1 MRDAERRR
9 EIKDYYLGISADEI
23 TSYLTPASF
32 DLWESL
38 ARYRREFRLGVRWL
52 ETGGGMGDLAAAA
65 LDRGYDVLMTDV
77 QDELLATAATRH
89 PRLRGRLQRADI
101 FDSRDVQ
108 ALASHRPFSIVAAL
122 GAVLNHARDRK
133 ELARGFGHLVAL
145 AEPGSLLIVD
155 LMLSEM
161 FPGHPASIWADILH
175 VLPGFAD
182 LARLIGASRLHVL
195 ETHSLYH
202 RYPPTAVFNADFDER
217 MLRLVLRKPLPPRAR
232 EPGRRSEDRG
242 VHDLALGDERQA
254 PRATQ
259 PELDEP
265 PDADSAPDC
274 AVSTRRGLQEL
285 FDVGAQTAFVDL
297 VVDLAAVALDGAG
310 TKKLRP
316 LAREQRA
323 ILVEVDPDEAI
334 RDEDRGALSARHDLA
349 PDRGLHVLLMSL
361 HLRLVVDRHV
371 TPRRRRRGRALG
383 VAVHLGPHLLLLAPL
398 EHLRAKLGRGQD
410 LPRGEGFAVA
420 DPAPLLDAV
429 DRQGERP
436 AARRNE
442 HVLEHDAVLLAALQ
456 YLAGEQQHV
465 HRAAILDHQRGHGRL
480 VALGDLELA
489 AGARLVERAD
499 GERRRAPRAGEP
511 EDREPAVRAVLA
523 GADALE
529 KTPEV
534 APDGAAR

>member
-182 LARLIGASRLHVL
+182 LSRLIGASRLHVL

-202 RYPPTAVFNADFDER
+202 RYPPTTAFNADFDER
-217 MLRLVLRKPLPPRAR
+217 MLRLVLRKPP
-232 EPGRRSEDRG
+232 
-242 VHDLALGDERQA
+242 
-254 PRATQ
+254 
-259 PELDEP
+259 
-265 PDADSAPDC
+265 
-274 AVSTRRGLQEL
+274 
-285 FDVGAQTAFVDL
+285 
-297 VVDLAAVALDGAG
+297 
-310 TKKLRP
+310 
-316 LAREQRA
+316 
-323 ILVEVDPDEAI
+323 
-334 RDEDRGALSARHDLA
+334 
-349 PDRGLHVLLMSL
+349 
-361 HLRLVVDRHV
+361 
-371 TPRRRRRGRALG
+371 
-383 VAVHLGPHLLLLAPL
+383 
-398 EHLRAKLGRGQD
+398 
-410 LPRGEGFAVA
+410 
-420 DPAPLLDAV
+420 
-429 DRQGERP
+429 P
-436 AARRNE
+436 AARAR
-442 HVLEHDAVLLAALQ
+442 
-456 YLAGEQQHV
+456 
-465 HRAAILDHQRGHGRL
+465 
-480 VALGDLELA
+480 
-489 AGARLVERAD
+489 AGAPVRGSRRARPAS
-499 GERRRAPRAGEP
+499 RRRAPSPSSDSTGTRRAT
-511 EDREPAVRAVLA
+511 RRRLRA
-523 GADALE
+523 
-529 KTPEV
+529 
-534 APDGAAR
+534 